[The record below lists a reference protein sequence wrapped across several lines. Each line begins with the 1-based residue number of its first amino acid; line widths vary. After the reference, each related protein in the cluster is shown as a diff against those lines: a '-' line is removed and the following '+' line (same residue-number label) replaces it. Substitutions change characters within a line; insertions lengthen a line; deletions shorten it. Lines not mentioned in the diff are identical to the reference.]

1 MRLLGAR
8 LTIVPSEGGGMT
20 GKLTRDMI
28 EAARS
33 IAQDTGAYWTD
44 QLNNEDQLST
54 YHQMGEELWT
64 QTGGRIDVFV
74 QSVGTAASLRDIAA
88 ASRRHHGAIDIVA
101 VQQAAATVHSRGD
114 VGAHQIDRVGPG
126 FVLPLWRAD

>member
-44 QLNNEDQLST
+44 QLNNEDQLSA

-64 QTGGRIDVFV
+64 QTGGRIDGFA
-74 QSVGTAASLRDIAA
+74 QSVCTAASLRGIAA
-88 ASRRHHGAIDIVA
+88 PLRRHPGAIHNVA
-101 VQQAAATVHSRGD
+101 VAPATTPPPSGGVP
-114 VGAHQIDRVGPG
+114 GAHTIQR
-126 FVLPLWRAD
+126 